1 MTIFRVFVKQK
12 YEYMYLSLLLE
23 DTFIKQ
29 LLHNTFTGSE

>member
-23 DTFIKQ
+23 
-29 LLHNTFTGSE
+29 GSVQMATHVYKRTAS